1 MGAMRGC
8 LTMMATAPASLCRYA
23 KKPDGALSCRA
34 SGIEDDSPG
43 LPASSQ
49 NLARPYDS
57 MYAREALQGG
67 LGLIL
72 EHGLG
77 EAVMATLSIRVITR
91 LLGSHDGGQQGS
103 ELSGWCY
110 LQ

>member
-1 MGAMRGC
+1 
-8 LTMMATAPASLCRYA
+8 LCRYA

-57 MYAREALQGG
+57 MYARD
-67 LGLIL
+67 
-72 EHGLG
+72 
-77 EAVMATLSIRVITR
+77 RR
-91 LLGSHDGGQQGS
+91 
-103 ELSGWCY
+103 
-110 LQ
+110 